1 MTTDQLLFAAA
12 TMMAVTAV
20 AIGLAKRLNLGSIAA
35 LLCVGMVLG
44 PHSPLPLLT
53 GHVSDLESL
62 GEIGVML
69 LLFVMGLDT
78 QPSRLWSMRS
88 LVFGFGSLEYLAA
101 SIALTGFVLAVSR
114 VNWQSACVIGLG
126 LAMSSSAVALPIL
139 QARDEAASRHGQV
152 TVAADIL
159 QSLMVIP
166 VLALIPVL
174 GQASAGGAGSA
185 NPFGVIQVLAALAGV
200 LVLGRIV
207 LPFALKL
214 MARDAG
220 SDAFSMIV
228 LAGVFAAGWIVEK
241 AGISMALGAFIVGV
255 LLSTSALSTQV
266 KAAVMPARQVLL
278 GVFFLAVGMA
288 IDLRE
293 AAAFRVELLL
303 YVTAF
308 LSIKF
313 VVVFATARA
322 FRIDWRAAALSG
334 LLLMPLD
341 EIGYVIFASARTHG
355 LLSTRGHALALLA
368 ISFSFLVAPPA
379 INLGLELAARVP
391 GPHRPPERQRE

>member
-12 TMMAVTAV
+12 MMMPVTAV

-35 LLCVGMVLG
+35 LLCVGMLLG

-101 SIALTGFVLAVSR
+101 SIALAGFVLAVSR

-126 LAMSSSAVALPIL
+126 LAMSSSAVALPML

-152 TVAADIL
+152 TVAADVL

-174 GQASAGGAGSA
+174 GQASVGDTGGV
-185 NPFGVIQVLAALAGV
+185 NPVGVLQVLAALAGV
-200 LVLGRIV
+200 FVLGRIL
-207 LPFALKL
+207 LPFA
-214 MARDAG
+214 
-220 SDAFSMIV
+220 
-228 LAGVFAAGWIVEK
+228 
-241 AGISMALGAFIVGV
+241 
-255 LLSTSALSTQV
+255 
-266 KAAVMPARQVLL
+266 
-278 GVFFLAVGMA
+278 
-288 IDLRE
+288 
-293 AAAFRVELLL
+293 
-303 YVTAF
+303 
-308 LSIKF
+308 
-313 VVVFATARA
+313 
-322 FRIDWRAAALSG
+322 
-334 LLLMPLD
+334 
-341 EIGYVIFASARTHG
+341 
-355 LLSTRGHALALLA
+355 
-368 ISFSFLVAPPA
+368 
-379 INLGLELAARVP
+379 
-391 GPHRPPERQRE
+391 